1 MLKYFILGSCLGI
14 AIPQYVSNHDY
25 HYLYSGLYKP
35 HKDFYNLK
43 KNYFKNDKGISEKD
57 YVHYI
62 KNIFVSFY
70 RMVHYFLI
78 DSRKEFLEKKQKK
91 CFKLIENF
99 EFVKETIENMDY
111 VVENIAREVQKA
123 KILSDE
129 QKEMLEKKFKEEN
142 KTPDEFNLEY
152 IKQIEEM
159 SQDDYEKYLLS
170 QSVESKENYM
180 KNINPEFFKEKQVQ
194 RLKMFEAYEN
204 SMDEYKNTQSYDSV
218 RDEFMNINY
227 KLRSVTNE
235 KSIDSLKKKP
245 NAKEK
250 EQLEKLGQQIGKE
263 KGHKVKS
270 IEQDLEELKRIF
282 GNK

>member
-14 AIPQYVSNHDY
+14 ALPQYVSNHNY
-25 HYLYSGLYKP
+25 HYLYFGLYKP
-35 HKDFYNLK
+35 HKDFFNLK

-62 KNIFVSFY
+62 KNIFVSFI

-78 DSRKEFLEKKQKK
+78 DSRKEFLEKKQKN

-111 VVENIAREVQKA
+111 VVENVTRQVIKE
-123 KILSDE
+123 KILSKE
-129 QKEMLEKKFKEEN
+129 QQEILEKKIKEEN

-159 SQDDYEKYLLS
+159 SSDDYEKYLLS

-194 RLKMFEAYEN
+194 RLKMFEVYEN
-204 SMDEYKNTQSYDSV
+204 SMDEYKNSQSFDSV
-218 RDEFMNINY
+218 RDEYMNINH
-227 KLRSVTNE
+227 KLRSLTSQ
-235 KSIDSLKKKP
+235 KSIDSFKKNP
-245 NAKEK
+245 NAKNK
-250 EQLEKLGQQIGKE
+250 EQLEKLEKQLGKE
-263 KGHKVKS
+263 KSHKVKS
-270 IEQDLEELKRIF
+270 IEQDLEELKKIF